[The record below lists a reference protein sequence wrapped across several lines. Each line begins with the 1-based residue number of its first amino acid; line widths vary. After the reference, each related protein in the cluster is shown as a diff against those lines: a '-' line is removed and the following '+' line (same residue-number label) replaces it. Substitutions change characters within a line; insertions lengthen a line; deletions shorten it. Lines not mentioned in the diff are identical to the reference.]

1 MEYSINKCVRQS
13 YRMIFYFK
21 IYFILF
27 FIFMKFIKEKISYS
41 GRGRNPKPRIISST
55 PLLNIRKIEGWSDS
69 KDVINLDYDEVEALR
84 LRFVDGLQLLEAASL
99 MGISKSLI
107 GNIVQKALRKLVE
120 GLVVGKNIEIQYANK
135 N

>member
-1 MEYSINKCVRQS
+1 
-13 YRMIFYFK
+13 
-21 IYFILF
+21 
-27 FIFMKFIKEKISYS
+27 MKFIKEKISYS
-41 GRGRNPKPRIISST
+41 GRGRNPKPRIIGSA

-69 KDVINLDYDEVEALR
+69 KDAINLDYDEVEALR

-99 MGISKSLI
+99 MGISKSLM

-120 GLVVGKNIEIQYANK
+120 GLVEGKNIEIQYANK